1 MDVARLYSRNKQEC
15 IKRYKNKSVV
25 SDDRIITRFKAFLS
39 GYDVSRHILSSVDI
53 KAVNE
58 AI

>member
-25 SDDRIITRFKAFLS
+25 FDDRLMTRFKAILS
-39 GYDVSRHILSSVDI
+39 GFM
-53 KAVNE
+53 
-58 AI
+58 